1 MPKPQSKTQKKI
13 DNNVRLALTAACEH
27 FLEDVSGFQWLTHE
41 ADYSNFP
48 ASLLITCV
56 FDTAESQQQ
65 ARQNGDSDKM
75 QSAIQ
80 RQLLKIGVILKIVKQ
95 QVIFDSEDHRRA
107 TSH

>member
-1 MPKPQSKTQKKI
+1 MAKPQSKTQKKI
-13 DNNVRLALTAACEH
+13 DNNVRLALTAACEQ
-27 FLEDVSGFQWLTHE
+27 FLEDISGFQWLTHE

-65 ARQNGDSDKM
+65 ACQNGDSDKM

-95 QVIFDSEDHRRA
+95 QVIFDSEDHRRS